1 MVWGAFAGAG
11 AAYRAYMV
19 LQPDVPSDLS
29 AALDYHP
36 RRATRVFSADG
47 ELIGEFFI
55 EKRVVVPLE
64 RIPEHVQL
72 AFIAAEDQRFWTH
85 PGYDYLGIARAAW
98 ANYSGGAT
106 RQGASTITQQVARML
121 LLTHERTYVRKMKEL
136 ILAVRLERQLTKRQ
150 LLHIYLNQVYLGR
163 GAYGVQAA
171 AEIYFGK
178 DVEHLTVAEA
188 AMLGGL
194 PKAPGKFAPHLD
206 WARARE
212 RQAYVVERMVAIGA
226 ITEDEGRAAL
236 AEPLG
241 MVPQGRSLNAIAA
254 PYFVEHV
261 RQWAIQRYGHR
272 GVFNGGLRIYTTV
285 DMRKQ
290 LAAEVAVRD
299 GLQALDRAIGF
310 RGPVGHLDGD
320 ALAALVDGAPRAYV
334 AGADPT
340 AVGASG
346 DMLDDVTYLGAV
358 TEIGTF
364 GKRAGQIT
372 IDAGPVELPLEAGDA
387 RTALRWR
394 GDDGARLVTGDLI
407 PVRLGVDR
415 KGAEVFVLWQQ
426 PDVQAAFVSMDPVT
440 GRVEAMVGGRDFSE
454 SQFNRV
460 TQARRQAGSSFKPI
474 IYAAALQRGYT
485 HLTIVRDAPVAV
497 PTASGVWRPGNF
509 KAEYLGNMTLRTAL
523 AKSINTV
530 SVRIVLDIG
539 IDAVHDMARALG
551 VTSPLPRN
559 FTLSLG
565 TGDVTLLE
573 LTSAYAV
580 FPAGGRKVTPRFVDL
595 VTTGDGVVLEDY
607 RKRGQGEQVISPQL
621 AYLMVDL
628 MKTVVARGTGRKA
641 LDLGRPAGGKTGT
654 STEHRDAWF
663 VGYTADHV
671 AGVWV
676 GRDDFSKP
684 IGADATGGGAALPIW
699 LQYMLAAHPDTP
711 PREFPIPDDILFV
724 RADELTGKPLGPSA
738 SSAVRVPFDRGTVPD
753 AFLPAVERTG
763 FDEAGGF
770 ETAGALRKPAGPLR
784 KPGP

>member
-72 AFIAAEDQRFWTH
+72 AFVAAEDQRFWTH

-178 DVEHLTVAEA
+178 DVEHLTVGEA

-206 WARARE
+206 WDRARE

-310 RGPVGHLDGD
+310 RGPVGHLDGA
-320 ALAALVDGAPRAYV
+320 ALTALVDGAPRAYV

-440 GRVEAMVGGRDFSE
+440 GRVEAMVGGRDFGE

-607 RKRGQGEQVISPQL
+607 RARGQGEQVISPQL

-663 VGYTADHV
+663 IGYTADHV

-770 ETAGALRKPAGPLR
+770 ETAGALRKPGP
-784 KPGP
+784 